1 MSPLTLTISRWSL
14 LPAFPPARPPQR
26 FRSKLPWVHTQRQ
39 MPLTTADGLSCD
51 DSLDSAEEEKRGQS
65 ADAAFGDASRRN
77 SERNN
82 TRGTKNGGD
91 QA

>member
-1 MSPLTLTISRWSL
+1 
-14 LPAFPPARPPQR
+14 
-26 FRSKLPWVHTQRQ
+26 